1 MTGAGAPARS
11 CAVWPLAGSYFAV
24 GHEVGLPDRRE
35 PWRVPASVGQLEI
48 IHLPTFQP
56 SLRALRRAHA
66 VVDALRSARFLHGRG
81 RRRIFLGDSP
91 RGIDRRTALATNA
104 GRPAAAAPIGRVF
117 CTAGAADAEVPTG
130 KSVLLDE
137 PPFPRITRCRT
148 AWGWRSSR
156 RRIHARTSGNHQ

>member
-1 MTGAGAPARS
+1 MTGAGATARS
-11 CAVWPLAGSYFAV
+11 YAVWPLAGSYLRVVKRNRSARSTRALAGSCV
-24 GHEVGLPDRRE
+24 GRAIRMD
-35 PWRVPASVGQLEI
+35 SST
-48 IHLPTFQP
+48 TFHP

-81 RRRIFLGDSP
+81 RRRIFL
-91 RGIDRRTALATNA
+91 DRRTALATNA

-117 CTAGAADAEVPTG
+117 CTAGAADAEVPAG